1 MQYFA
6 PFLRYLYRKGAKLMF
21 HKKTIR
27 NWMHFEDRCRQLR
40 QEQDLRYG
48 VLYDTVWKIIF
59 DGMQHLA

>member
-1 MQYFA
+1 
-6 PFLRYLYRKGAKLMF
+6 MF